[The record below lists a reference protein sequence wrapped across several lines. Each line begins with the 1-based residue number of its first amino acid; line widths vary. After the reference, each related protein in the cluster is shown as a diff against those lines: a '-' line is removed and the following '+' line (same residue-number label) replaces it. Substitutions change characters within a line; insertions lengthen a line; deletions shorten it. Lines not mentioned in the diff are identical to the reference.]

1 MKKIILSIL
10 IFVLISTTFCVSAK
24 GDIFSQPD
32 SIGANDFSNV
42 LSINTINYINDNN
55 EVLFNLTNS
64 KIICVTVPT
73 TNGVDVDEYAE
84 NLYKS
89 WNISSIGDNSN
100 TFLLFV
106 TDDIE
111 YWSIVGDDLKSALT
125 KDYINNIFV
134 NKTEKD
140 FSQKNFDNAVKNT
153 YSAVYSW
160 YMSSY
165 NIENTQNEQQNTAQ
179 EANNLKKE
187 KSKVLS
193 FFKILIIVLFILCVV
208 YLYFKR
214 KLKLYKIELKKREK
228 IQRYRKSKRYS
239 SSNNDYEF
247 YFYDSKDN

>member
-10 IFVLISTTFCVSAK
+10 VFAIISSAFCVSAK

-42 LSINTINYINDNN
+42 LSENTVNFINENN
-55 EVLFNLTNS
+55 EKLYALTNS

-73 TNGVDVDEYAE
+73 TNGIDVDQYAQ
-84 NLYKS
+84 NLYNS
-89 WNISSIGDNSN
+89 WNISSIGDNSS

-106 TDDIE
+106 TDDME
-111 YWSIVGDDLKSALT
+111 YWSIVGDNLKSALT

-134 NKTEKD
+134 NKTELD
-140 FSQKNFDNAVKNT
+140 FSQKKFDNAIKNT

-165 NIENTQNEQQNTAQ
+165 NIENIQNQQQ
-179 EANNLKKE
+179 KGDE
-187 KSKVLS
+187 KADKSNEGKGKFFS
-193 FFKILIIVLFILCVV
+193 FFKILIIILLILFVI

-214 KLKLYKIELKKREK
+214 KMKLYKIELKKREK

-239 SSNNDYEF
+239 SSNSDYEF
-247 YFYDSKDN
+247 YFYDSRDN